1 MSELPPA
8 AREFIAA
15 LGRIGQR
22 AASAAIST
30 VLKSGAELG
39 HHLTDALSKSADAAE
54 KMSRG
59 EPYQNPFAEEEKEEE
74 DGIR

>member
-54 KMSRG
+54 KMAQG
-59 EPYQNPFAEEEKEEE
+59 QPYVNPFEEDREEKEEE
-74 DGIR
+74 E